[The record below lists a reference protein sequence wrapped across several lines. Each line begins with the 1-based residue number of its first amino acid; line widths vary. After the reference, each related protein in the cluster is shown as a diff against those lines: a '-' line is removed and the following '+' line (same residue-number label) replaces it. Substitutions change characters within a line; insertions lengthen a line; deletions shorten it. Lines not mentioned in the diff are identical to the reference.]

1 MEYLH
6 SKNIVYNN
14 LKAENILLDIDGHI
28 KLADFGLSTEILW
41 DPSLTFT
48 FGNADIL
55 NPEVARMNNIKKS
68 PDFFSLGCLLY
79 QMLTGSTIPKDLN
92 SESPIH
98 MPRYLSVSVK
108 SLLEGLLC
116 TEPQLRLGFHGMDSI
131 KTHLWCEDINWAR
144 MQKKRIVPPFRPNLK
159 ISNFNPEVMAMPLNI
174 EPLEIYETEN
184 FDFATENKERSYWN
198 TPEVML
204 GDYNNVVFSERT
216 STDAEDTFNSLHM
229 ARSLDMSLSQQ
240 RYLEN
245 TESFT
250 LPAMSDKEIEFK
262 SLSPT
267 DKGDKLGSIKSLLN
281 TVTDIPK
288 YFMEDYRTR
297 KNIPLHIPME
307 NGQIGKMK
315 DCVRNKISLR
325 RNV

>member
-1 MEYLH
+1 M
-6 SKNIVYNN
+6 YNN

-48 FGNADIL
+48 FGDTEVL
-55 NPEVARMNNIKKS
+55 NPEVARLNNIKKS
-68 PDFFSLGCLLY
+68 PDFLSLGCLLY
-79 QMLTGSTIPKDLN
+79 QMLTGSVVPKDLKN
-92 SESPIH
+92 GDIVN

-108 SLLEGLLC
+108 NLLEGLLC
-116 TEPQLRLGFHGMDSI
+116 REPLLRLGFHGVGDI
-131 KTHLWCEDINWAR
+131 KNHAWCEGINWAR

-159 ISNFNPEVMAMPLNI
+159 ISNFNPEVMAIPVDI
-174 EPLEIYETEN
+174 EPLEMYETEN

-198 TPEVML
+198 TPEVMQ
-204 GDYNNVVFSERT
+204 GEYNNVVFSERT
-216 STDAEDTFNSLHM
+216 STDAEDTFNSLYM
-229 ARSLDMSLSQQ
+229 ARSLDVSSSQP
-240 RYLEN
+240 RCFEN

-250 LPAMSDKEIEFK
+250 LPALSDKEIEFK

-267 DKGDKLGSIKSLLN
+267 AIQGNKLGSIKNLLH
-281 TVTDIPK
+281 TVTDLPK

-297 KNIPLHIPME
+297 KNMPLHIPME
-307 NGQIGKMK
+307 SDEVGKMK
-315 DCVRNKISLR
+315 DCIRRKLSLR